1 MASIHPCKH
10 ANVMKKIIERMN
22 ASVIEAQRTSSAAAA
37 GSPPKTK
44 KSWGLPSV
52 VKKSKKEAA
61 VEKEEAAGAD
71 DQVEGLRVDQYLL
84 VFMKLMSNITPT
96 IELDSTAAI

>member
-22 ASVIEAQRTSSAAAA
+22 ASVIEAQRSTSSP
-37 GSPPKTK
+37 GSSPPKTK

-52 VKKSKKEAA
+52 VKKPKKDAA
-61 VEKEEAAGAD
+61 AAEKDAAAGD